1 MIKQLLKHIKQYK
14 KDSILTPVYVIFQV
28 LMEIIIPILMSKLID
43 FGIDNGDMSYIKK
56 IGLLLLLFAFIAL
69 LLGCLAGRSAAIAS
83 AGFASNLRQ
92 QMYYN
97 IQHFSFFN
105 IDKFSTSSIITR
117 LTTDVTNVQDAY
129 QMLIFTAVRSPIMLI
144 SSLAMSFYINAK
156 LSIVFV
162 ICIPVLAL
170 CLYVIVKK
178 AYPIFTHV
186 FKTYDKL
193 NTVVEENLN
202 GIRVVKT
209 FNRQNYECKNF
220 FKISEKIYADFSKAA
235 KLVALHMP
243 LMQFCMYSCI
253 ILISWFGAKMIVS
266 CNNTA
271 SDGLSTGQLM
281 SLIIYATQILMSL
294 MILSIVLVMITIAIS
309 SAKRIIELLNEESDL
324 KNCYNPLRTVLDGAI
339 SFENVSFSYVKDKSK
354 LCLNNVN
361 LKINSGEVIGITGST
376 GSAKSTLVQLI
387 PRLYD
392 ATIGTVYVGGHDV
405 RSYDIETLR
414 NEVSMVLQK
423 NTLFS
428 GTIKENLKW
437 GNKNAS
443 DKEISEACKSAQI
456 DEFIESLPQKYDTYV
471 EQDGTN
477 FSGGQK
483 QRLCIARAL
492 LKKPKI
498 LILDDSTSSVDTKT
512 DALIRKAF
520 KREIPGTTK
529 IIISQRISSV
539 KDADKIIVMD
549 NGKIIAFDKH
559 ENLIRTCSLY
569 REVYESQKEGGN
581 SNEDE

>member
-1 MIKQLLKHIKQYK
+1 MIKQLLKYINQYK
-14 KDSILTPVYVIFQV
+14 KDSILTPIYVTFQV
-28 LMEIIIPILMSKLID
+28 AMEIVIPILMSNLID
-43 FGIDNGDMSYIKK
+43 FGIDNGDMSYIPK
-56 IGLLLLLFAFIAL
+56 IGCLLLLCAFIAL

-83 AGFASNLRQ
+83 AGFARNLRQ

-97 IQHFSFFN
+97 VQNFSFLN

-117 LTTDVTNVQDAY
+117 LTTDVTNVQNAY
-129 QMLIFTAVRSPIMLI
+129 QMIIFTAVRSPIMLI

-156 LSIVFV
+156 LSIIFV
-162 ICIPVLAL
+162 ICIPILGFG
-170 CLYVIVKK
+170 LYIIVRK
-178 AYPIFTHV
+178 AHPIFTRV
-186 FKTYDKL
+186 FRTYDKL
-193 NTVVEENLN
+193 NTVVEENLS

-209 FNRQNYECKNF
+209 FNRESYESKKF
-220 FKISEKIYADFSKAA
+220 FAISEKIYNGFLKAT

-243 LMQFCMYSCI
+243 LMQFCMYGCI
-253 ILISWFGAKMIVS
+253 ILISWFGSRIIVN
-266 CNNTA
+266 CKNDA
-271 SDGLSTGQLM
+271 STGLSTGQLM

-294 MILSIVLVMITIAIS
+294 MILSMVLVMITIAIS
-309 SAKRIIELLNEESDL
+309 SAKRIVELLNEESDL
-324 KNCYNPLRTVLDGAI
+324 KNCYNPLQAVPNGDI
-339 SFENVSFSYVKDKSK
+339 YFENVSFSYVKDKNK
-354 LCLNNVN
+354 LCLNNIN

-392 ATIGTVYVGGHDV
+392 TTAGTIYVGGHSV
-405 RSYDIETLR
+405 REYDIKTLR
-414 NEVSMVLQK
+414 NEVSVVLQK

-428 GTIKENLKW
+428 ETIKENLKW
-437 GNKNAS
+437 GNENAS
-443 DKEISEACKSAQI
+443 DDEILKACKSAQAN
-456 DEFIESLPQKYDTYV
+456 EFIESLPQKYDTFV
-471 EQDGTN
+471 EQNGTN

-512 DALIRKAF
+512 DALIRQAF

-559 ENLIRTCSLY
+559 ENLIRTCCLY
-569 REVYESQKEGGN
+569 REVYESQEKGGN
-581 SNEDE
+581 SDE